1 MPGSGPGS
9 GRSRTRSSWPSL
21 SRPTSSIGPAP
32 RSIVPRP
39 EPWGAAIRPAP
50 IRRIEANPG
59 TKHHVLTEGQ
69 GVPLVTHSTG
79 ANVPDVNELLP
90 LVDDIPSV
98 RRKADRPRRVPDNL
112 YADRAYD
119 SQPHRQE
126 LEAWGIDPTWRG
138 GGPN

>member
-1 MPGSGPGS
+1 MSSGGGSG
-9 GRSRTRSSWPSL
+9 
-21 SRPTSSIGPAP
+21 SIGRLFRATTL
-32 RSIVPRP
+32 
-39 EPWGAAIRPAP
+39 G
-50 IRRIEANPG
+50 
-59 TKHHVLTEGQ
+59 LTEGQ

-90 LVDDIPSV
+90 LVDNIPPV

-126 LEAWGIDPTWRG
+126 LEARD
-138 GGPN
+138 